1 MFGYKCKNDHVTQD
15 ETTDSP
21 EIVCPVCQE
30 DAYWQA
36 LSPELGIEKEERQRD
51 ADYKANFKA
60 YEPGD
65 IKEVFLY
72 KTTRCITCNANI
84 NKGKKYCYICAADVM
99 DKHSLKS
106 TTKYD
111 KKKREEK

>member
-36 LSPELGIEKEERQRD
+36 LDCTLNINSLSKIVEEHAIEKMSDHAVTRWGNQ
-51 ADYKANFKA
+51 NLVC
-60 YEPGD
+60 D
-65 IKEVFLY
+65 ICGASFQPNRKGQ
-72 KTTRCITCNANI
+72 TTCNL
-84 NKGKKYCYICAADVM
+84 KKCKKQHQIAYGRAYRE
-99 DKHSLKS
+99 
-106 TTKYD
+106 
-111 KKKREEK
+111 KKRLNVV